1 MNVFLWIL
9 AASLAAVF
17 VGTGVLKLARTRDQL
32 AAMGQHWVEDF
43 GQGTIR
49 AIGILELLGAVGL
62 VVPPLVGVA
71 PVLAPVAASGLV
83 LLMAGATATH
93 ARRAEWGNAA
103 GTLVLLVMAAV
114 VAWGRFGP
122 YPF

>member
-9 AASLAAVF
+9 ATVLAAVF

-43 GQGTIR
+43 GQGTVR
-49 AIGILELLGAVGL
+49 TIGVLELLGAVGL

-71 PVLAPVAASGLV
+71 PVLAPVAATGFV
-83 LLMAGATATH
+83 LLMAGAGITH
-93 ARRAEWGNAA
+93 ARRGEWGNAA
-103 GTLVLLVMAAV
+103 GTVVLLVMAAV